1 MSRRPLV
8 LAASLLFV
16 SPVLAAEEPPVPPP
30 TVEVAPGGEPVVVH
44 EGEASYYGPGFHGR
58 PTATGE
64 IFNQDQLT
72 AASTELPLGTRATVK
87 NLENGRSVEVRV
99 NDRGPYADGR
109 VIDLSTAAAR
119 QLGMVHDGI
128 AEVRI
133 EVKPS
138 AQRTQK
144 SREKVERKANEVMAK
159 AEGAAPAVQS
169 AASAAPGETVAS
181 QRKGASPNGG

>member
-1 MSRRPLV
+1 MSRVRFAYV
-8 LAASLLFV
+8 ASLLLA
-16 SPVLAAEEPPVPPP
+16 SSALAAEKAPVPPP

-58 PTATGE
+58 PTVTGE

-72 AASTELPLGTRATVK
+72 AASTELPLGTSATVK

-99 NDRGPYADGR
+99 NDRGPYANGR

-119 QLGMVHDGI
+119 RLGMVRDGV
-128 AEVRI
+128 AAVRI

-138 AQRTQK
+138 VQRTAK
-144 SREKVERKANEVMAK
+144 SREKVERKADEVMAK
-159 AEGAAPAVQS
+159 AEEVAPSVQTAA
-169 AASAAPGETVAS
+169 AAARREPVA
-181 QRKGASPNGG
+181 K